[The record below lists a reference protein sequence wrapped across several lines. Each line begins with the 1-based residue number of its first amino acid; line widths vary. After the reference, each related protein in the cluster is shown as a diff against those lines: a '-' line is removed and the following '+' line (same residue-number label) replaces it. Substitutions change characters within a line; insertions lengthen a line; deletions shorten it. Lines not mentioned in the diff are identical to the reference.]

1 MNYNKEKQKLIKLR
15 TEILKDYQTLY
26 DKTIQYAE
34 AEMADQEAV
43 GIDILGNKVTSLIV
57 TMLYV

>member
-26 DKTIQYAE
+26 DKTI
-34 AEMADQEAV
+34 
-43 GIDILGNKVTSLIV
+43 
-57 TMLYV
+57 